1 MPLHVP
7 DRDKPLKYRELRSKL
22 QKNGVVEVKK
32 RGKGAHR
39 MFLKIIEGRPVV
51 DFVTCHSEGH
61 EISRKLEFYKF
72 SLPLP
77 LPLPPFLRRERERE
91 DRIGHSTPSPFRHTA
106 RRIRHVLWRIS
117 SPPEK
122 GGRGE

>member
-91 DRIGHSTPSPFRHTA
+91 DRIGHSTPSP
-106 RRIRHVLWRIS
+106 LS

>member
-77 LPLPPFLRRERERE
+77 PFFPP
-91 DRIGHSTPSPFRHTA
+91 PSA
-106 RRIRHVLWRIS
+106 AD
-117 SPPEK
+117 PPRLLAE
-122 GGRGE
+122 GGEGLGEGG